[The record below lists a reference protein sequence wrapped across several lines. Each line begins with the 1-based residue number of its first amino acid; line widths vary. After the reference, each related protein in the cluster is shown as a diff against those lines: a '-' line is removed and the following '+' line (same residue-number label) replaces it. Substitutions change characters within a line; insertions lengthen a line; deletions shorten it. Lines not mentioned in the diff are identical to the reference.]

1 MFIDDTEGP
10 ISLLLLLYSSGEISG
25 KRLGNQAINKVS
37 EKGVGSAA
45 NRPKFESAL
54 FFDIVQVIG
63 KMLLIKPVET
73 MEG

>member
-45 NRPKFESAL
+45 NRPRFESAL
-54 FFDIVQVIG
+54 FLTLC
-63 KMLLIKPVET
+63 KLLEKCY
-73 MEG
+73 